1 MLASL
6 FLTTAL
12 LFMGY
17 AGYSLHTLLYKVRPL
32 GIPYF
37 VIPFYPSPFSRIF
50 LIPFVNL
57 LIKVFGLTHPRF
69 FLMTLDWQVRQRY
82 EMYRFIRSDIFFT
95 VTPWKVILHVADPD
109 MAVEVLAG
117 KGGNGELYT
126 RPDVYNSML
135 GLFGENVLTEEGA
148 VWRDH
153 RKITAP
159 VIGKSLSVVWEE
171 SLTQIQQM
179 IRYYDKHEAINTSY
193 RDFRRATLGVIARAG
208 FSKVMEWCPL
218 ATAIANEKDDE
229 GSYQKCLHVL
239 FENFMWAV
247 IAPSW
252 ILEMLPFKALREAG
266 GAANNFRFFVNEW
279 FEEKKTKIELDN
291 KTTLGPSSKADLMV
305 PLLSKSE
312 VIGNAFAQAHPL
324 SLQHLANS
332 PQIFILAGHET
343 SAHTI
348 ANAIYLLAMYPEYQ
362 VKLQEEI
369 DSILGDSDHNQTS
382 YKTHFDAF
390 SSGWIAAILFETLRL
405 IPELTV
411 MARQI
416 GPTPRT
422 FPRAGDLRPIT
433 LPPGIEFW
441 IHVIG
446 LSHNPKYWTQPGKTE
461 AESAISEF
469 RPERWLPKSGDSTM
483 LKPYN
488 GSYIPF
494 SIGARGC
501 IGKKFAHV
509 EFTAI
514 MLGLFRE
521 MSVEFDSCGGRKTFD
536 EARLECLAEMENF
549 ESKITLQPSGEM
561 PSIKWV
567 RRRR

>member
-1 MLASL
+1 MLAPL

-12 LFMGY
+12 LFMGHTC
-17 AGYSLHTLLYKVRPL
+17 YSLHSLLCKVRPL

-37 VIPFYPSPFSRIF
+37 AIPFCPSPISR
-50 LIPFVNL
+50 
-57 LIKVFGLTHPRF
+57 VFGLTHPQF

-82 EMYRFIRSDIFFT
+82 EIYRLIGSDIFF
-95 VTPWKVILHVADPD
+95 VVSPWKVVLHVADPD

-135 GLFGENVLTEEGA
+135 GLFGENVLTAEGA

-171 SLTQIQQM
+171 SLTQIEQM
-179 IRYYDKHEAINTSY
+179 IRYYDKREAINTSY

-208 FSKVMEWCPL
+208 FSKVMEWGPL
-218 ATAIANEKDDE
+218 TTALANEKDDE

-239 FENFMWAV
+239 FENFIWAV

-252 ILEMLPFKALREAG
+252 ILEMLPFKTLREAG
-266 GAANNFRFFVNEW
+266 GAARNFRFFMNEW
-279 FEEKKTKIELDN
+279 FEERKTKIELDN
-291 KTTLGPSSKADLMV
+291 KTTLGPSSKADLMESLV
-305 PLLSKSE
+305 RSSGLDKGSTLETQLLS
-312 VIGNAFAQAHPL
+312 NL
-324 SLQHLANS
+324 R
-332 PQIFILAGHET
+332 IFILAGHET

-348 ANAIYLLAMYPEYQ
+348 ANAIYFLAMYPEYQ

-382 YKTHFDAF
+382 YETHFDAF
-390 SSGWIAAILFETLRL
+390 SSGWIAAIMFETIRL
-405 IPELTV
+405 IPGLAV
-411 MARQI
+411 MPRQI
-416 GPTPRT
+416 GPIPRT

-433 LPPGIEFW
+433 LPPGIELW

-469 RPERWLPKSGDSTM
+469 RPERWLPKSGDNT
-483 LKPYN
+483 LFKPYN

-494 SIGARGC
+494 SIGVRGC

-521 MSVEFDSCGGRKTFD
+521 MGVEFDSCGGRKTFE

-549 ESKITLQPSGEM
+549 ENIITLQPTGEM
-561 PSIKWV
+561 PGIKWV
-567 RRRR
+567 RRR

>member
-1 MLASL
+1 MLTPL

-17 AGYSLHTLLYKVRPL
+17 TCYSLHTLLCKVRPL

-37 VIPFYPSPFSRIF
+37 VVPFYPGPLTRIF
-50 LIPFVNL
+50 PIPFVNL

-69 FLMTLDWQVRQRY
+69 FLMTSDWQVRRRC
-82 EMYRFIRSDIFFT
+82 EVYRFIRSDIFFT

-135 GLFGENVLTEEGA
+135 GLFGENVITAEGA

-193 RDFRRATLGVIARAG
+193 RDFRRATLGVIAHAG

-218 ATAIANEKDDE
+218 TTAIANEKDGE

-266 GAANNFRFFVNEW
+266 GAANNFRFFMNEW
-279 FEEKKTKIELDN
+279 FEERKTKIELDN
-291 KTTLGPSSKADLMV
+291 KTTLGPSSKADLMESLV
-305 PLLSKSE
+305 RSSGLDKGSTLETPLLSKSE
-312 VIGNAFAQAHPL
+312 VIGNAF
-324 SLQHLANS
+324 
-332 PQIFILAGHET
+332 IFILAGHET
-343 SAHTI
+343 TGHTI
-348 ANAIYLLAMYPEYQ
+348 ANAIYFLAMYPEYQ
-362 VKLQEEI
+362 VRLQEEI

-382 YKTHFDAF
+382 YETHFDAL
-390 SSGWIAAILFETLRL
+390 SSGWIAAIMFETLRL
-405 IPELTV
+405 IPGATTIS
-411 MARQI
+411 RQI

-422 FPRAGDLRPIT
+422 FPRAGSQRPVT

-441 IHVIG
+441 IQIIC
-446 LSHNPKYWTQPGKTE
+446 LSHNPKYWSQPGKTE
-461 AESAISEF
+461 AESAITEF
-469 RPERWLPKSGDSTM
+469 RPERWLPKSEDNTM
-483 LKPYN
+483 FKPYN

-514 MLGLFRE
+514 ILGLFRE

-536 EARLECLAEMENF
+536 EARLECLAEIERF
-549 ESKITLQPSGEM
+549 EPKITLQPSGEM
-561 PSIKWV
+561 PGIKWV
-567 RRRR
+567 RRR